1 MSPCENHENIILK
14 IEKLQNKTDEQQ
26 ERIMT
31 NTKCIEEVKES
42 VNNARYD
49 RIEDR
54 TNQKN
59 ILRSINGISEKL
71 DVFIKEIREELKM
84 TNKRVSQLETNL
96 AVNDTKTAFNMELNW
111 KTIAALGGVTAL
123 IIQIVA
129 GG

>member
-31 NTKCIEEVKES
+31 NTKCIEEVKELI
-42 VNNARYD
+42 NNTRYD

-59 ILRSINGISEKL
+59 ILRSINDISEKL
-71 DVFIKEIREELKM
+71 DIFIKEIREELKI

-111 KTIAALGGVTAL
+111 KTIAALGGVAAL
-123 IIQIVA
+123 IIQIVI

>member
-31 NTKCIEEVKES
+31 NTKGISEVKELI
-42 VNNARYD
+42 NNTRYD

-59 ILRSINGISEKL
+59 ILVK
-71 DVFIKEIREELKM
+71 V
-84 TNKRVSQLETNL
+84 
-96 AVNDTKTAFNMELNW
+96 
-111 KTIAALGGVTAL
+111 
-123 IIQIVA
+123 
-129 GG
+129 